1 MVLVTLKSV
10 KIVGMYQRCKKQK
23 LPSDKVYRITH
34 EKDNWYDKNAIAVKT
49 STHIVVAYLNRECAV
64 TVASLFRRNI
74 ITDTCYLIT
83 QDEVEYD
90 CRGPNQHC
98 CLKFKVD
105 EKDIKDLKRVIKFS
119 KFEMV
124 VSE

>member
-10 KIVGMYQRCKKQK
+10 KIVGMYKRCKKQK

-74 ITDTCYLIT
+74 ITDTCFLIT
-83 QDEVEYD
+83 QDEVKYD

-105 EKDIKDLKRVIKFS
+105 EQDINDLKRVTKFS